1 MIQVGTCGT
10 CAVTNDSGS
19 AQSGEGL
26 VSLGGGHGAPYRHHS
41 GPASMRKKDSGS
53 RGPSSPSSTADLATQ
68 STPREFSA
76 QSSSTTPNQHV
87 TPSCLK
93 SRSDQKRLEVKIVG
107 YTPTVP
113 SPSSPAGSYAS
124 MGGSGNPDQGRH
136 GPAIPFSAHGRYY
149 PTHDPN
155 PPDAFAIARSRHRS
169 RRVVLNVGGVKH
181 EVLWRTLERMPHTR
195 LGKLRDCSCHEALM
209 ELCDD
214 YNLSENEYFFDRHPR
229 SFASILN
236 FYRTG
241 RLHLVEE
248 MCVLSFSEDLEYWGV
263 DELYLES
270 CCQHRYHQRKEHVY
284 EEIRKEAESI
294 RQRDED
300 DFGTGMFSHWRQK
313 VWDLLEK
320 PTTSMAARVVAIIS
334 ILFIVL
340 STIALTLNTIPSLQD
355 RADPSLN
362 QDNEELAVVEAVCIG
377 WFTLEYLA
385 RFWASPNKWK
395 FFKGPLN
402 VIDLLAIMPYFISL
416 GLTET
421 NKSTTE
427 QFQNVRR
434 VVQIFRI
441 MRILRILKLARHS
454 TGLQSLGYTLQRSY
468 KELGMLLMFL
478 AIFILLFSS
487 LAYFAEKD
495 EPETK
500 YKSIPETFWW
510 AAITMTTVG
519 YGDIYPKTV
528 LGKVVGSV
536 CCICG
541 VLVIALPIPIIV
553 NNFAEFYKDQMRR
566 EKAFKRREALEK
578 AKRTGSIVSFHS
590 INLRDAFA
598 RSVDLMEVNSPSHK
612 LHLDHNGG
620 DSCSTDSKPSQ
631 AVMVSGNAAPVQ
643 GGVAQHH
650 GDPTL
655 LNAGRPAGS
664 CDDLATNC
672 STNNLLDADE
682 DSLKRMT
689 SSQPLLNAES
699 QGRMEAGRAVGDK
712 SCIELQQLPR
722 QSSNASS
729 SDTYSSCM
737 THPQGSP
744 RNSGGHGGQAGGDR
758 HKQNLY
764 VNPLDDPS
772 NLEPEVVQS
781 PGGTCYDTVFKES
794 HPDPPPHL
802 PQPHHLFHHH
812 HHQQPQKRPLVYQP
826 RNNFGPEQETRFN
839 GSSSID
845 STGSGNQIVQKLDDG
860 FTATWER
867 GPATTYP
874 APHHPYHF
882 VSPSQGVMGLDP
894 SQHAP
899 SPEHSP
905 SDSTSLLQTEMETT
919 YPRKA
924 SFKRYKSL
932 SVEKHPRVANIKERN
947 YSSTDSLHINA
958 SGRPRLKFRKAV
970 SLASRLQPS
979 PSTGRKL
986 ANYHLI
992 SNSKP
997 ALDAPIPEKSI
1008 EKFSVLQ
1015 RSSPALLEPSPKK
1028 PANLSGH
1035 RQKDSAQC
1043 VLTSP
1048 SSESSYSLGPLS
1060 AGQRRAH
1067 WRYFNANSHPQ
1078 SNCDNNL
1085 SQADTGQRS
1094 PLYRHSSFP
1103 LTGHQL
1109 MTCVNIDSPDDN
1121 DENVSPPPISSCPNN
1136 NLNNN
1141 NNNTTPVLCDSASR
1155 RRALRN
1161 VRQFIPGAIV
1171 HSEGEE
1177 EEEEE
1182 EEEDDEEEEDIDC
1195 IAWPT
1200 TNVTQTVLSPTSQ
1213 EEGSQR
1219 GSTSGLSSSPS
1230 SGSLSDHNLLKSSPS
1245 SDMVPRQQGSQ
1256 ISEDPTSQSHSL
1268 YETAESLPDDSEN
1281 GVDPFHY
1288 QSDPSP
1294 PGSNGGGGGGG
1305 GLNHQQQQIPTPHQ
1319 LASMQQHQP
1328 NSVSPSDASTKF
1340 DKNPHLNVAGGTSG

>member
-1 MIQVGTCGT
+1 
-10 CAVTNDSGS
+10 
-19 AQSGEGL
+19 
-26 VSLGGGHGAPYRHHS
+26 
-41 GPASMRKKDSGS
+41 MRKKDSGGGS
-53 RGPSSPSSTADLATQ
+53 RGPSSPSSTADVGKELAPLSVLRDQ
-68 STPREFSA
+68 REHSPLS
-76 QSSSTTPNQHV
+76 QGPSTTPTGNQHV
-87 TPSCLK
+87 TSSCLK
-93 SRSDQKRLEVKIVG
+93 SRPDQKRLEVKIAG
-107 YTPTVP
+107 YTPSAP
-113 SPSSPAGSYAS
+113 SPSSTAGSLIS
-124 MGGSGNPDQGRH
+124 MGGSGNPDQGRAQ
-136 GPAIPFSAHGRYY
+136 PMPVPSHGRYY
-149 PTHDPN
+149 PSNDPN
-155 PPDAFAIARSRHRS
+155 PPDAFAIARSRQRS
-169 RRVVLNVGGVKH
+169 RRVILNVGGVKH

-195 LGKLRDCSCHEALM
+195 LGKLRDCTCHEALM

-214 YNLSENEYFFDRHPR
+214 YNISENEYFFDRHPR

-300 DFGTGMFSHWRQK
+300 DFGNGVCAHWRQK

-340 STIALTLNTIPSLQD
+340 STIALTLNTIPALQD
-355 RADPSLN
+355 RADPTLN
-362 QDNEELAVVEAVCIG
+362 QDNEDLAVVEAVCIG

-612 LHLDHNGG
+612 AHLDANGG
-620 DSCSTDSKPSQ
+620 DSCSLDSKRSQ
-631 AVMVSGNAAPVQ
+631 GVMMCSNVTPVQ
-643 GGVAQHH
+643 SNVMHQHMH
-650 GDPTL
+650 HHHHDHAML
-655 LNAGRPAGS
+655 LAPGMPGGS
-664 CDDLATNC
+664 CDDLTTNC

-682 DSLKRMT
+682 ESLKRMT
-689 SSQPLLNAES
+689 SSQPLLNSQS
-699 QGRMEAGRAVGDK
+699 QGRMEGGRCERAAADK

-722 QSSNASS
+722 QGSNASS

-737 THPQGSP
+737 THPHGSP
-744 RNSGGHGGQAGGDR
+744 RSSGGHGGATGTGDR

-764 VNPLDDPS
+764 VNPLEDPCS
-772 NLEPEVVQS
+772 LEPEVVQS
-781 PGGTCYDTVFKES
+781 PGGTCYDTVFKEC

-812 HHQQPQKRPLVYQP
+812 HHQQPQKRPPPLICQQQQ
-826 RNNFGPEQETRFN
+826 RHNNSFGNQQETRFN
-839 GSSSID
+839 GSSSLD
-845 STGSGNQIVQKLDDG
+845 SQTTGSLNSGPGNQIVQKLDDG

-867 GPATTYP
+867 GPTASFP
-874 APHHPYHF
+874 VAHHPFHA
-882 VSPSQGVMGLDP
+882 VTSSPGNICCLDP
-894 SQHAP
+894 QQQTT
-899 SPEHSP
+899 SPDHSP
-905 SDSTSLLQTEMETT
+905 SDSTSLLQAEIETSF
-919 YPRKA
+919 PRKA

-932 SVEKHPRVANIKERN
+932 SVEKHPRVTTIKDRN

-970 SLASRLQPS
+970 SLASRLQSS

-997 ALDAPIPEKSI
+997 
-1008 EKFSVLQ
+1008 
-1015 RSSPALLEPSPKK
+1015 
-1028 PANLSGH
+1028 
-1035 RQKDSAQC
+1035 
-1043 VLTSP
+1043 
-1048 SSESSYSLGPLS
+1048 
-1060 AGQRRAH
+1060 
-1067 WRYFNANSHPQ
+1067 
-1078 SNCDNNL
+1078 
-1085 SQADTGQRS
+1085 
-1094 PLYRHSSFP
+1094 
-1103 LTGHQL
+1103 
-1109 MTCVNIDSPDDN
+1109 
-1121 DENVSPPPISSCPNN
+1121 
-1136 NLNNN
+1136 
-1141 NNNTTPVLCDSASR
+1141 
-1155 RRALRN
+1155 
-1161 VRQFIPGAIV
+1161 
-1171 HSEGEE
+1171 
-1177 EEEEE
+1177 
-1182 EEEDDEEEEDIDC
+1182 
-1195 IAWPT
+1195 
-1200 TNVTQTVLSPTSQ
+1200 
-1213 EEGSQR
+1213 
-1219 GSTSGLSSSPS
+1219 
-1230 SGSLSDHNLLKSSPS
+1230 
-1245 SDMVPRQQGSQ
+1245 
-1256 ISEDPTSQSHSL
+1256 
-1268 YETAESLPDDSEN
+1268 
-1281 GVDPFHY
+1281 
-1288 QSDPSP
+1288 
-1294 PGSNGGGGGGG
+1294 
-1305 GLNHQQQQIPTPHQ
+1305 
-1319 LASMQQHQP
+1319 
-1328 NSVSPSDASTKF
+1328 
-1340 DKNPHLNVAGGTSG
+1340 